1 MTTEQAVLINRE
13 YAPTHTR
20 QETTMENTQKREET
34 PVNLGDLINLFYQE
48 YLALYGD
55 EELASVAAA
64 ATINEMLSD
73 TIETDSEASEKVA
86 IEAA

>member
-1 MTTEQAVLINRE
+1 MTNPQ
-13 YAPTHTR
+13 
-20 QETTMENTQKREET
+20 TTEET

-73 TIETDSEASEKVA
+73 TLDTDTNEKNKESV
-86 IEAA
+86 EAA

>member
-1 MTTEQAVLINRE
+1 MTNPQ
-13 YAPTHTR
+13 
-20 QETTMENTQKREET
+20 NTEET

-73 TIETDSEASEKVA
+73 TLGTNTNEKTKESV
-86 IEAA
+86 EAA